1 MNSQKN
7 GLLKELVSDVTTRLI
22 LNLNKKCS

>member
-1 MNSQKN
+1 MNSRKN

-22 LNLNKKCS
+22 LNLNKKYS